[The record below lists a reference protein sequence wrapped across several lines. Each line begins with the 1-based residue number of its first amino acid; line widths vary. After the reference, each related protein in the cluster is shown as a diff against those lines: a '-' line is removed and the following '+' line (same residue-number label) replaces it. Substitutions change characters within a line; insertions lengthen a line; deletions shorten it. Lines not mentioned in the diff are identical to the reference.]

1 MLELTTK
8 QKGNLT
14 EVQCLAEFISKGL
27 DVSIPYGDCARYD
40 FIIDINNKLYR
51 IQCKT
56 ATQLSEGVYTI
67 SCRSC
72 KTRASG
78 NSRRSYTEDE
88 IDFFGTYINGKCYL
102 IPVNETSSH
111 SKTLRFVPTGN
122 GQSVTYAFD
131 YELEKQINK
140 LKQ

>member
-1 MLELTTK
+1 MLDYTQ
-8 QKGNLT
+8 QKGTLT
-14 EVQCLAEFISKGL
+14 ELHCIMDLTNLGIRCLKPVDESSKYDIVADLDGTFI
-27 DVSIPYGDCARYD
+27 
-40 FIIDINNKLYR
+40 R

-102 IPVNETSSH
+102 IPINEASSH
-111 SKTLRFVPTGN
+111 NKTLRFVPTVN
-122 GQSVTYAFD
+122 GQAVTYAFD

-140 LKQ
+140 LE